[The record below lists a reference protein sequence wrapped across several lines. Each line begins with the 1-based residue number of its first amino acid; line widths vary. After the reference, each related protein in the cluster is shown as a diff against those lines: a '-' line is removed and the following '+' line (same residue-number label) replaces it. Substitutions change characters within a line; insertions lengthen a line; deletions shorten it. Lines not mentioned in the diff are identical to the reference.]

1 MALPSGD
8 TFITN
13 VLIDLPWLFIF
24 QSSIKPLVWCW
35 RHSRNIQHKYT
46 SLHNIFCSHVYL
58 PVYATMQTS
67 FLTCPAKQND
77 LEFCYLIH
85 LQTKKKKRRRKW
97 RIMSAYSEA
106 NKTATIM
113 ILMNHN
119 TTQLCRALWLAQ
131 AIIFPP
137 YFLKADETSFTSSVA
152 NVYWR
157 YSTWE
162 VVTPSSTL
170 HFTKKHS
177 KQQNNMVYLF

>member
-85 LQTKKKKRRRKW
+85 LQTKKKKKKKKMKNYVCVFW
-97 RIMSAYSEA
+97 SKQNS
-106 NKTATIM
+106 
-113 ILMNHN
+113 NHN
-119 TTQLCRALWLAQ
+119 DIDESQYHSALQSTVTCPGHHIPTLLPESWWD
-131 AIIFPP
+131 IF
-137 YFLKADETSFTSSVA
+137 
-152 NVYWR
+152 
-157 YSTWE
+157 
-162 VVTPSSTL
+162 
-170 HFTKKHS
+170 
-177 KQQNNMVYLF
+177 YL

>member
-24 QSSIKPLVWCW
+24 QSSIKPLVWCY

-67 FLTCPAKQND
+67 FLTCPAKQDD

-85 LQTKKKKRRRKW
+85 LQKKKKKW
-97 RIMSAYSEA
+97 RRNMSAFSEA
-106 NKTATIM
+106 NQTATIM
-113 ILMNHN
+113 ILMNYN

-131 AIIFPP
+131 AVILTP
-137 YFLKADETSFTSSVA
+137 YFLKADETSFSQCLLKVFNLGSG
-152 NVYWR
+152 Y
-157 YSTWE
+157 
-162 VVTPSSTL
+162 P
-170 HFTKKHS
+170 
-177 KQQNNMVYLF
+177 KQHPAFY